1 MEYEDLRL
9 GPRYSFS
16 VDIDVNYVVSEIQ
29 IRGRTNDLSL
39 FGCGVNNIE
48 ALSEGNEGQD

>member
-1 MEYEDLRL
+1 MEYEDVRPA
-9 GPRYSFS
+9 PRYSFI
-16 VDIDVNYVVSEIQ
+16 VDIEMTDVLSEIQ

>member
-1 MEYEDLRL
+1 MEHEDLRL
-9 GPRYSFS
+9 APRYSFIA
-16 VDIDVNYVVSEIQ
+16 DIEVTEVLSEIQ

>member
-1 MEYEDLRL
+1 MEYEDVRL
-9 GPRYSFS
+9 APRYSFI
-16 VDIDVNYVVSEIQ
+16 VDIEVTDVLSEIQ

-39 FGCGVNNIE
+39 FGGGVNNIE

>member
-9 GPRYSFS
+9 APRYSFI
-16 VDIDVNYVVSEIQ
+16 VDIEVIDVLSEIQ

-48 ALSEGNEGQD
+48 ALSEGNEDQD

>member
-1 MEYEDLRL
+1 MELEGLRPA
-9 GPRYSFS
+9 PRYSFMAYIE
-16 VDIDVNYVVSEIQ
+16 VTEVLSEIQ
-29 IRGRTNDLSL
+29 NRGRTNDLSL

>member
-1 MEYEDLRL
+1 MEYEDVRL
-9 GPRYSFS
+9 AQRYSFI
-16 VDIDVNYVVSEIQ
+16 VDIEEADVLSEIQ